1 MELPFILLSVEV
13 GWKYY
18 ALALTKWGKK
28 KLDVKTERRPCCDNY
43 NHHWFYLL
51 SFFSHRKW
59 RVWACFHPGARRCY
73 LSFGFR
79 WKESG
84 DALWSTGESTTH
96 VQVWHSY
103 ICTSSNCSPTFTAVI
118 HSKYVKISYSSGF
131 SVGTSIGQKSMQRQI
146 IATASLMET
155 WLLPMPVWSPTMG
168 STSVKQRTALGP
180 SLVETLFYSLHVS
193 RPLFYSFKHRQDLI
207 ILAIWYPLY
216 RSVCLCWKNVHF
228 ILSE

>member
-18 ALALTKWGKK
+18 ALALTKWGEK
-28 KLDVKTERRPCCDNY
+28 KLDVKTDA
-43 NHHWFYLL
+43 HVVIIAIIIVFIFFFFF
-51 SFFSHRKW
+51 FFSHRKW

-96 VQVWHSY
+96 IQVWHAY
-103 ICTSSNCSPTFTAVI
+103 ICLSPNCSPTFTAVS
-118 HSKYVKISYSSGF
+118 HSKYIKISYSSGF
-131 SVGTSIGQKSMQRQI
+131 SVGTSIRQKSMQRQI

-155 WLLPMPVWSPTMG
+155 
-168 STSVKQRTALGP
+168 
-180 SLVETLFYSLHVS
+180 
-193 RPLFYSFKHRQDLI
+193 
-207 ILAIWYPLY
+207 
-216 RSVCLCWKNVHF
+216 
-228 ILSE
+228 